1 MYKIIG
7 AKGFISNIDD
17 FLKKINN
24 ICEKYSIIIQVF
36 NAEIIFGRKHIISA
50 YRHAKRSYEQKSN
63 TTNSLAMEIL
73 LYTSGERQ
81 LKLAIPKT
89 GVKKGLSSIAF
100 ILIGENITDKLI
112 IELLQILKLKR
123 DDKVLEG
130 NINTLKKFGLTEIE
144 IKTVSKDKYCSLILE
159 KIALVD
165 IIK

>member
-50 YRHAKRSYEQKSN
+50 YRHAKRSCEQKSN

-81 LKLAIPKT
+81 LKLAIPKI

>member
-1 MYKIIG
+1 MYKVIG

-24 ICEKYSIIIQVF
+24 LYGKYSIIIQAF
-36 NAEIIFGRKHIISA
+36 NAEIIFGKKHIISA
-50 YRHAKRSYEQKSN
+50 YRHANRAFETKTNS
-63 TTNSLAMEIL
+63 TNSLAMEIL
-73 LYTSGERQ
+73 LYASGERQ

-89 GVKKGLSSIAF
+89 GVKKGKSCIAF

-112 IELLQILKLKR
+112 IELLKILKLKR

-130 NINTLKKFGLTEIE
+130 NINTLKKFGLKEIE
-144 IKTVSKDKYCSLILE
+144 IKTVSKDKYSSLILE

>member
-1 MYKIIG
+1 MYKITG

-36 NAEIIFGRKHIISA
+36 NAEIIFGKKHIISA
-50 YRHAKRSYEQKSN
+50 YRHAKRAYEQNTN

-89 GVKKGLSSIAF
+89 GVKKGRSSIAF

-144 IKTVSKDKYCSLILE
+144 IKTVSKDKYSSLILE

>member
-1 MYKIIG
+1 MYKITG

-36 NAEIIFGRKHIISA
+36 NAEIIFGKKHIISA
-50 YRHAKRSYEQKSN
+50 YRHAKRAHEQNTN
-63 TTNSLAMEIL
+63 TTKSLAMEIL
-73 LYTSGERQ
+73 LYVSGERQ

-89 GVKKGLSSIAF
+89 GVKKGQSSIAF

-130 NINTLKKFGLTEIE
+130 DINTLKKFGLTEIE
-144 IKTVSKDKYCSLILE
+144 IKTVPNDKYCSLILE